1 MRDALI
7 ARDIPRA
14 LEQLLSLERERYG
27 ALFNQL
33 GDLVS
38 NLGSDMPAIQAI
50 YLDLAHAKYRLRRQQ
65 TVGGLATMIT
75 YYVYFS
81 IDSDGIWRIDSF

>member
-1 MRDALI
+1 MVPCR
-7 ARDIPRA
+7 
-14 LEQLLSLERERYG
+14 LSFVL
-27 ALFNQL
+27 
-33 GDLVS
+33 
-38 NLGSDMPAIQAI
+38 AI

-81 IDSDGIWRIDSF
+81 VDSDGIWRIDSF